1 MGIPVRVILLS
12 AITVALAAPA
22 RVAFAQAHEHRGF
35 WIGFGFGGGVNFT
48 QGLDGERLVGGTGY
62 LRLGGTP
69 SQHLLLG
76 FEGIGWG
83 RHYQGATLGRGN
95 GAFVAMYY
103 PSKNGGGFLKGGVG
117 TATVSRAAVSGSTT
131 STTSEPGFGLT
142 IGGGWDLRLG
152 NNLYGT
158 PNFDVLMQWFEPKD
172 DPILGH
178 IPGTNTILVFT
189 FGLTWH

>member
-1 MGIPVRVILLS
+1 MLMTSL
-12 AITVALAAPA
+12 TVALAVPAPA
-22 RVAFAQAHEHRGF
+22 RVASAQAHEHRGF

-48 QGLDGERLVGGTGY
+48 QGLDGERLAGGSGY

-69 SQHLLLG
+69 SQRLLLG

-83 RHYQGATLGRGN
+83 RHYQGAALGRGN

-103 PSKNGGGFLKGGVG
+103 PSIKGGGFLKAGVG
-117 TATVSRAAVSGSTT
+117 TATISRATSSGSTT

-142 IGGGWDLRLG
+142 LGTGWDLRMG
-152 NNLYGT
+152 KNFYAT
-158 PNFDVLMQWFEPKD
+158 PNFDVLLQWFEGKD
-172 DPILGH
+172 DPVLGE
-178 IPGTNTILVFT
+178 IPGTNTILLFT